1 MNPNLSQTPYLLRA
15 LWQWCTDAGL
25 SPQIVVLVDKHTKVP
40 MQFVEN
46 GRIVLDIS
54 AEATNR
60 LEMGDEW
67 ITFQARFGARVEELM
82 IPVGNVVAIF
92 AEETN
97 QGMMFEAAPLADSEL
112 LTDEWADQL
121 TDEFTDEMTDAS
133 SDQAQ
138 DSAVV
143 HSIGAQDSK
152 VSKESKAAK
161 VSTASK
167 NQPST
172 TTQAEAKTPARSPLR
187 VVK

>member
-1 MNPNLSQTPYLLRA
+1 MRA

-25 SPQIVVLVDKHTKVP
+25 SPQIVVLVDQYTKVP
-40 MQFVEN
+40 RQFVED

-54 AEATNR
+54 AEATNL

-97 QGMMFEAAPLADSEL
+97 QGMMFEATPLADSEL
-112 LTDEWADQL
+112 LTDERADLL
-121 TDEFTDEMTDAS
+121 TDELTDEMTDKSAG
-133 SDQAQ
+133 QAH
-138 DSAVV
+138 D
-143 HSIGAQDSK
+143 
-152 VSKESKAAK
+152 SKESNESKAPTAAK
-161 VSTASK
+161 QQSSTK
-167 NQPST
+167 
-172 TTQAEAKTPARSPLR
+172 TQTDAKIPARSPLR